1 MLRGLEVRR
10 WASLAVSAAVSAAA
24 TSACTSFGVGDDAS
38 APSEPGDGAAPLD
51 AAPAEAAPT
60 DAPAADA
67 DACNHGLKGTADA
80 CAGCQVEQLYT
91 VPSGDAGNGG
101 EGPFIFGVATDGVH
115 LYWLEQRG
123 TKAYDGTSASRTARA
138 SLAGRPAVL

>member
-10 WASLAVSAAVSAAA
+10 WAS
-24 TSACTSFGVGDDAS
+24 GVRPAGPPGARGSRAPAS
-38 APSEPGDGAAPLD
+38 VGAAS
-51 AAPAEAAPT
+51 